1 MYLLNG
7 SRLASFR
14 LRRVSQAIFEGP
26 CVGCAVPDFNKL
38 RGRDKV
44 MLESRAMGDHLVR
57 FGEH

>member
-7 SRLASFR
+7 SCLSSFR
-14 LRRVSQAIFEGP
+14 LRRVSQAIFK
-26 CVGCAVPDFNKL
+26 VGCAPPDLNKL

-44 MLESRAMGDHLVR
+44 MLESRVMGDYLVR